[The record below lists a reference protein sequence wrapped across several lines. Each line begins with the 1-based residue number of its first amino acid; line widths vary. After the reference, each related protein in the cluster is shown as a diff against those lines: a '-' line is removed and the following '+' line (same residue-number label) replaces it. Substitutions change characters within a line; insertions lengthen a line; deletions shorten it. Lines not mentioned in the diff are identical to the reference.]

1 VKNTSKYEP
10 LSAKNGFIKHLVE

>member
-1 VKNTSKYEP
+1 VKNSLKYEP